1 MQKLEA
7 LIEHVTS
14 CDRLV
19 PRGTDWFELYLL
31 GVNYLQLISD
41 ADFPKPL
48 KWDSPL
54 KKKRDRLIKQ
64 IEFAHKYDFLEPMD
78 NFLRDPKL
86 KWEKESI
93 EGTRGRDKDSEILI
107 KINSYKDKDEK
118 LFSLL
123 NYVTSDNKVFP
134 VKWSNFSQWGVEKQK
149 ELKIA
154 ERFPPPLILA
164 VYHFTT
170 EKDKQLRLIE
180 QIEYANNNG
189 FIEEVE
195 EKLRELR
202 KDEWIYKEETLHD
215 EDEINISEFH
225 KLRKEKLFEQNSTKL
240 ISSFSKIREL
250 EKTSEIYFNK
260 ENMFCIY
267 IERLYNIFSVGSYCL
282 KSLIEKIEH
291 ELVDLKYFVRD
302 SENNPD
308 ETTELEKLDYIH
320 TSNSTELLLSKL
332 QIIQVMYLMECKDP
346 DWFGSKLWDLLVD
359 KHICQEDFS
368 SEG

>member
-1 MQKLEA
+1 MPKREA
-7 LIEHVTS
+7 LIEYVSS

-31 GVNYLQLISD
+31 GVNYLQLKSD

-64 IEFAHKYDFLEPMD
+64 IELAEKYDFLGPFD

-93 EGTRGRDKDSEILI
+93 EGARCRDKDSEILI

-123 NYVTSDNKVFP
+123 NYVTSDDKVFPCP
-134 VKWSNFSQWGVEKQK
+134 VKWSNFSQWGVQKQK
-149 ELKIA
+149 ELRIV

-189 FIEEVE
+189 FIEEVDD
-195 EKLRELR
+195 KLRELR
-202 KDEWIYKEETLHD
+202 EDEWVYKEETLRD

-225 KLRKEKLFEQNSTKL
+225 NLRKERLFEQNSTKL

-267 IERLYNIFSVGSYCL
+267 IERLYNIFSVGSYSL
-282 KSLIEKIEH
+282 KSLIDKIEH

-302 SENNPD
+302 SENNPE

-368 SEG
+368 